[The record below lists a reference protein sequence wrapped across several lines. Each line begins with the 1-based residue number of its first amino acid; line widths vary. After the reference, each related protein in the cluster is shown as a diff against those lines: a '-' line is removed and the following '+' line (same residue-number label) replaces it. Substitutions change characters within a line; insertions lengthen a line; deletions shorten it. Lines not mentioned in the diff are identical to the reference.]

1 MTDAACRHERGSGS
15 AVIGV
20 LQFAVASLA
29 SAAAGV
35 LHNDTIYPMV
45 SIILACS
52 LLSGLVYLIDQLAPK
67 RRPTTNEC
75 LLPETAPASGPESK
89 K

>member
-1 MTDAACRHERGSGS
+1 M
-15 AVIGV
+15 

-29 SAAAGV
+29 SAAVGV

-45 SIILACS
+45 GIILACS

-67 RRPTTNEC
+67 RRSAANDC
-75 LLPETAPASGPESK
+75 LLPKTAPASEPESK